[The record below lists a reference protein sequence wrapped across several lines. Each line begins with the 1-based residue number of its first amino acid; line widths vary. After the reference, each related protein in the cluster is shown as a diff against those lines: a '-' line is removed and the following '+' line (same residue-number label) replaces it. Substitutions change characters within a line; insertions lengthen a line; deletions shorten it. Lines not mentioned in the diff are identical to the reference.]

1 MRFYLLIA
9 CCAISLNTS
18 AQFWK
23 KKVRYPAIVQ
33 LPAYVAPALNF
44 APINVA
50 VIPLTKFNPPIVFDF
65 NKAEQTILK
74 LAKHNMRYRIY
85 QEAGYNFSH
94 LAGLYLM
101 RNRFSEAKWYLLQ
114 SNALT
119 HDKKLLVTNLLT
131 LAGIKTDLGEMAM
144 AKTDLQEAR
153 AIANNYGLKADV
165 AEVDK
170 RLLALNNKKAVT
182 VKPEL
187 RYSEAVEAEQRK
199 TQSLTKR

>member
-23 KKVRYPAIVQ
+23 KKVRYPAIAQVPAFAAPTLKFTTISIAS
-33 LPAYVAPALNF
+33 LPLS
-44 APINVA
+44 
-50 VIPLTKFNPPIVFDF
+50 KFNSPIVFDF
-65 NKAEQTILK
+65 DKVEQTMLK
-74 LAKHNMRYRIY
+74 LAKHNMRYRVY
-85 QEAGYNFSH
+85 QEAGYNFSS

-119 HDKKLLVTNLLT
+119 HDKKLMLANLLT
-131 LAGIKTDLGEMAM
+131 LAGIKTDLGEIAL

-153 AIANNYGLKADV
+153 VIAANYGSKADV
-165 AEVDK
+165 ANVDQH
-170 RLLALNNKKAVT
+170 LLALANKKTLT

-199 TQSLTKR
+199 TARLN